1 MDSSER
7 NVDKVSPL
15 AEKGFWVASHVMIA
29 ANLPP
34 LEHEV
39 SSGES
44 LPPNSVRYLQF
55 PSFAKCIEAQ
65 LLRLAPPA
73 V

>member
-1 MDSSER
+1 
-7 NVDKVSPL
+7 
-15 AEKGFWVASHVMIA
+15 MIA

>member
-1 MDSSER
+1 
-7 NVDKVSPL
+7 
-15 AEKGFWVASHVMIA
+15 MIA
-29 ANLPP
+29 AISPP
-34 LEHEV
+34 FEHEV
-39 SSGES
+39 SFGES